1 MSKTQRKFWRKLV
14 PVSAALGALCIVGA
28 ATAAGTAD
36 TSGSGPMPPAV
47 KFPAKFGSLQF
58 PGKFPDG
65 TTLSI
70 TQWSHFVPRYDKWFD
85 AYAQQWGKA
94 NNVKVTV
101 QHISYADLNSTL
113 AASIAA
119 NKGPTLF
126 QMNAT
131 PAAFIQGLQ
140 PLNDVNEAA
149 KATWGEGV
157 KPCTHQTYL
166 PIKKEW
172 YAYCEGWVVDPGDY
186 RISLW
191 KAAGYPNGPVTYDDL
206 LKGGKKI
213 YQKTGIPVGVG
224 MSPEIDSEFYARTL
238 IWSFGGEVQDAC
250 GNVTLNSKPVDDAV
264 KYQAKLFKEAE
275 TPEVFSWNAA
285 SNNQAFVSGRASY
298 VQNSISFYRTAQQ
311 SNPKVAEDTG
321 FRPGLKGPTGEVH
334 QTAHVWFIYVL
345 PKYVT
350 DQNQISAAKKFLLDL
365 TTNYSSDTYYSKLY
379 DFPAYPATV
388 PELAKKGGWIDH
400 DPWGSNPANKLSVLK
415 GALSWTAW
423 PGYPGYANPAISEV
437 YNTFLIS
444 TMMAQAARGQKT
456 PEQAVKDTATQVE
469 RISQKWKAM
478 GYLGCAGKGNSAS
491 AGSSSSKPGTSSTG
505 SGSSK

>member
-1 MSKTQRKFWRKLV
+1 MPTWRNSLARIAV
-14 PVSAALGALCIVGA
+14 PIAAAALCAFGVGA
-28 ATAAGTAD
+28 AALAAGSSD
-36 TSGSGPMPPAV
+36 QPNSGLKPAPV
-47 KFPAKFGSLQF
+47 QFPAKFGALTF

-70 TQWSHFVPRYDKWFD
+70 TQWSHFVPSYDKWFD

-113 AASIAA
+113 AAAIAA
-119 NKGPTLF
+119 KSGPTML

-149 KATWGEGV
+149 KSAYGEGV
-157 KPCTHQTYL
+157 APCTHQSYL
-166 PIKKEW
+166 PIKQEW
-172 YAYCEGWVVDPGDY
+172 YAYCVGWVADPGDY

-191 KAAGYPNGPVTYDDL
+191 KAAGYPEGPVTYDDL
-206 LKGGKKI
+206 LKGGQAI

-224 MSPEIDSEFYARTL
+224 MSPEIDSEFYARSL
-238 IWSFGGEVQDAC
+238 IWSFGGRVQDAC
-250 GNVTLNSKPVDDAV
+250 GNIALDSPQVIDAV
-264 KYQAKLFKEAE
+264 KYQAKLFHAAE

-298 VQNSISFYRTAQQ
+298 IQNSISFYRTAQE
-311 SNPKVAEDTG
+311 SNPKNAEDTG

-350 DQNQISAAKKFLLDL
+350 DKEQILAAKKFMLDL
-365 TTNYSSDTYYSKLY
+365 TANYSADTYYSKLY
-379 DFPAYPATV
+379 DFPAYSATV
-388 PELAKKGGWIDH
+388 PQLTEKGGWIDH
-400 DPWGSNPANKLSVLK
+400 DPWGSVPPDKLSVLK
-415 GALSWTAW
+415 GALKWTAW
-423 PGYPGYANPAISEV
+423 LGYPGYANPATSEI
-437 YNTFLIS
+437 YNTFLLS
-444 TMMAQAARGQKT
+444 TMMSEAARGEKT
-456 PEQAVKDTATQVE
+456 PEQAVKDTAAQMHRIVE
-469 RISQKWKAM
+469 KWKRL
-478 GYLGCAGKGNSAS
+478 GYVGCSRAAS
-491 AGSSSSKPGTSSTG
+491 KD
-505 SGSSK
+505 